1 MEDQQSIKST
11 PLYKL
16 TMELS
21 DKLSNIKTT
30 MDEARGVATVYGK
43 MEGKYLSIVIEQ
55 RDEDVVPEITPVKVI
70 RKSNYKEEVKRLH
83 AAGFKQKEI
92 AVRLNMSQPLV
103 SKLLNDN

>member
-30 MDEARGVATVYGK
+30 MDEVRGVATVYGK

-103 SKLLNDN
+103 SKLWNDT

>member
-1 MEDQQSIKST
+1 
-11 PLYKL
+11 
-16 TMELS
+16 MELS

-30 MDEARGVATVYGK
+30 MDEVRGVATVYGK

>member
-30 MDEARGVATVYGK
+30 MDEVRGVATVYGK

>member
-1 MEDQQSIKST
+1 MESRQNIKNT

-21 DKLSNIKTT
+21 DKLNDIKTT
-30 MDEARGVATVYGK
+30 MDEVRGVATVFGK

-55 RDEDVVPEITPVKVI
+55 RNEDVTPELDPVKVI

-83 AAGFKQKEI
+83 AAGFKQIEI
-92 AVRLNMSQPLV
+92 AKRLNMSQPFV
-103 SKLLNDN
+103 SRLLNSN